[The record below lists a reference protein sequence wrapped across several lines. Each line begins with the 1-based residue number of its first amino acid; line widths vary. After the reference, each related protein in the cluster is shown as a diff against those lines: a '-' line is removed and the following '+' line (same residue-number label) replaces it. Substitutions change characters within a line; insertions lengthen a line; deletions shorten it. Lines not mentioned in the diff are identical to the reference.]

1 MNVEPEVREA
11 DQNAIGDRRQR
22 LCLGVEQKQVTTP
35 DYPRS
40 EAICYRSL
48 SQRLRRKFAQQF
60 AQQFA

>member
-1 MNVEPEVREA
+1 MSNLKCGKRIRTQSVTDA
-11 DQNAIGDRRQR
+11 SAYALALN
-22 LCLGVEQKQVTTP
+22 KSKVTTP

-60 AQQFA
+60 AQLRS